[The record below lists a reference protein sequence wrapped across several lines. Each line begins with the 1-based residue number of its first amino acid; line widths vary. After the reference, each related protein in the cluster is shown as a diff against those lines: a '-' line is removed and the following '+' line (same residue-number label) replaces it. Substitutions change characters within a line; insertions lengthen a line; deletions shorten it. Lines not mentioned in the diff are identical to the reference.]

1 MVAYSWTVFYKDS
14 LLDISES
21 LMLSIA
27 FLNSLTNFSSSLLF
41 LIIVHHL
48 YWIHSLLINMLTV
61 KKAWSQE
68 LSKSSRIKQLLISI
82 ELAQWNIKL
91 ITELAL
97 LELSV
102 KIIDSGLYFI
112 FSFHFIL
119 LFFSFSFLIFY
130 F

>member
-14 LLDISES
+14 LLDISEL

-68 LSKSSRIKQLLISI
+68 LSKSSRIKRLLIFI
-82 ELAQWNIKL
+82 EPTQWNIKL

-102 KIIDSGLYFI
+102 KIVDSGLYFI